1 MIFLDTHVV
10 VWLYADEKK
19 RLSKAAREA
28 IEANDLRICPIVLM
42 ELEFLHEIKR
52 IKVGAQEIFSFLQRR
67 IGLASEDKS
76 FHHICLATLSE
87 SWTRDPF
94 DRLIVAHARESK
106 LVLVSKDALIRKN
119 YDRTIW

>member
-10 VWLYADEKK
+10 VWLYGDEKK

-28 IEANDLRICPIVLM
+28 IEENDLRISPLVLT
-42 ELEFLHEIKR
+42 ELDFLHEIKR

-67 IGLASEDKS
+67 IGLEIEDKS
-76 FHHICLATLSE
+76 FFSICLATLCE

-94 DRLIVAHARESK
+94 DRFILSHAREDK
-106 LVLVSKDALIRKN
+106 LPLVSKDALMRKN